1 MERVMEWSWRRGKIG
16 RRRGA
21 CSLTSIGMRDG
32 FMVETAFV
40 MMISCRSIHFI
51 YLIQAP

>member
-1 MERVMEWSWRRGKIG
+1 MERVTEWSWRRGKIG
-16 RRRGA
+16 RRHAA

-32 FMVETAFV
+32 FMVVAAFV

-51 YLIQAP
+51 YLIRAP